1 MADINIDTVLKLPK
15 NQRIGI
21 LIGSVVLIIVLY
33 YFLFYS
39 GHTSNLK
46 ASEDNLTKRQHELDE
61 QRIVLAD
68 LPRFQRET
76 DEMKKKRQDALK
88 QLPDKKDIDKLL
100 QDISFSAVESGLE
113 VMLFKPQPEIGK
125 NFYAEIPVDVKLSGR
140 YHELAIFFDKIANLS
155 RIVNISDIAIA
166 SKKGKS
172 TRKGKDNINL
182 LQTSCKATTYRFIEG
197 EKGGKVGK
205 GKKKK
210 KK

>member
-15 NQRIGI
+15 NQRIAILAGI
-21 LIGSVVLIIVLY
+21 VVVIALLY
-33 YFLFYS
+33 WTLFYR
-39 GHTSNLK
+39 GHVDNLK
-46 ASEDNLTKRQHELDE
+46 ANEGQLTKKQHELDE

-68 LPRFQRET
+68 LPRFKRET
-76 DEMKKKRQDALK
+76 EEMKKKRQDALK

-113 VMLFKPQPEIGK
+113 VMLFKPQSEIGK

-140 YHELAIFFDKIANLS
+140 YHDLAIFFDKIASLS
-155 RIVNISDIAIA
+155 RIVNISDIVIG
-166 SKKGKS
+166 SKKVS
-172 TRKGKDNINL
+172 SKGKGAEINV

-205 GKKKK
+205 DKKKK
-210 KK
+210 K